1 MKCIKAIR
9 PFGKSKKGDILR
21 VDDTT
26 AFDRV
31 LEGSWVYTSKMEWK
45 TGGKPVKEPV
55 VITQDVP
62 VIEEQTKPKRPKF
75 KKGKQQ

>member
-9 PFGKSKKGDILR
+9 PFGKSRTGDILR
-21 VDDTT
+21 VDNTT
-26 AFDRV
+26 AFERV

-45 TGGKPVKEPV
+45 TGGKQVKEPEV
-55 VITQDVP
+55 VTQEVP
-62 VIEEQTKPKRPKF
+62 VVEEQPKPKRPKF

>member
-9 PFGKSKKGDILR
+9 PFGKSKTGDILR

-31 LEGSWVYTSKMEWK
+31 LEGSWTYASKMEWK
-45 TGGKPVKEPV
+45 TGGKQVKEPETV
-55 VITQDVP
+55 V
-62 VIEEQTKPKRPKF
+62 EEVTVSEDQPKPKRPKF

>member
-9 PFGKSKKGDILR
+9 SFGKSKTGDVVR

-26 AFDRV
+26 AFERV
-31 LEGSWVYTSKMEWK
+31 LEGSWIYTSKMEWK
-45 TGGKPVKEPV
+45 TGSKTVKEPEV
-55 VITQDVP
+55 VVQEPTTN
-62 VIEEQTKPKRPKF
+62 EEQPKPKRPKF

>member
-9 PFGKSKKGDILR
+9 PFGKSKTGEIIR

-31 LEGSWVYTSKMEWK
+31 LEGSWIYASKMEWK
-45 TGGKPVKEPV
+45 NKDKQVKEPKDV
-55 VITQDVP
+55 VEEVTVS
-62 VIEEQTKPKRPKF
+62 EEQPKPKRPKF

>member
-9 PFGKSKKGDILR
+9 PFGKSRTGDILR
-21 VDDTT
+21 VDNTT
-26 AFDRV
+26 AFERV

-45 TGGKPVKEPV
+45 TGGKQVKEPEV
-55 VITQDVP
+55 VTQEVP
-62 VIEEQTKPKRPKF
+62 VVEEQPKTKRPKF